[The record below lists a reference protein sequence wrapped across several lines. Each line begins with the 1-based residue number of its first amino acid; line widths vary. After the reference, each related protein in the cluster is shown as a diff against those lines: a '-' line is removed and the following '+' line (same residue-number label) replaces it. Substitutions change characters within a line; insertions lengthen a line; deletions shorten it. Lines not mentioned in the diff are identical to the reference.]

1 MLRNVLKARVR
12 RTFHKLNVHAGE
24 KTLSLYH
31 LLLLS
36 LSLSLS
42 LFLSLFNPL
51 NPSLLSALTPDEIKK
66 FFDPVFAQA
75 KLLSD
80 VYEKADRVKK
90 SKIKL
95 PFVTVSTYTFNHT
108 FMDIFF
114 TIYYNFF
121 PGVP

>member
-1 MLRNVLKARVR
+1 MLVR
-12 RTFHKLNVHAGE
+12 KHA
-24 KTLSLYH
+24 
-31 LLLLS
+31 S
-36 LSLSLS
+36 LSFITSLS

-51 NPSLLSALTPDEIKK
+51 NPSLLLALTPDEIKE

-95 PFVTVSTYTFNHT
+95 PFVTVSTYSFRGHSWTFY
-108 FMDIFF
+108 FF
-114 TIYYNFF
+114 YNLL
-121 PGVP
+121 

>member
-1 MLRNVLKARVR
+1 MFMLVR
-12 RTFHKLNVHAGE
+12 KHCLFII
-24 KTLSLYH
+24 YYF
-31 LLLLS
+31 
-36 LSLSLS
+36 SLS

-95 PFVTVSTYTFNHT
+95 PFVTVSTCTYNFNHT
-108 FMDIFF
+108 FMDILFF
-114 TIYYNFF
+114 YNLL
-121 PGVP
+121 